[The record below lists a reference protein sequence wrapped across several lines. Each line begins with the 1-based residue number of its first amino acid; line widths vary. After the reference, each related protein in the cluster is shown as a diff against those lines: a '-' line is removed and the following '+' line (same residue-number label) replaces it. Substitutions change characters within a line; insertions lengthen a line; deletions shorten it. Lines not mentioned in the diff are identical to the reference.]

1 MLTLQRLSK
10 AFGDK
15 VLFEQISLQINEGD
29 RLALIGPN
37 GAGKTTLFSILLGV
51 MEPDEGS
58 VQVQRNRTIG
68 YLPQETANIP
78 QTSVLE
84 LAMDVHPEMADL
96 RRRLAGEMDDESD
109 HGAAYARYEELGGH
123 AIEVKAKKILSGLS
137 FRESDFQR
145 SLHTLSG

>member
-68 YLPQETANIP
+68 YLPQETP
-78 QTSVLE
+78 TS
-84 LAMDVHPEMADL
+84 PNQ
-96 RRRLAGEMDDESD
+96 RAGTR
-109 HGAAYARYEELGGH
+109 HGCASRD
-123 AIEVKAKKILSGLS
+123 S
-137 FRESDFQR
+137 
-145 SLHTLSG
+145 

>member
-84 LAMDVHPEMADL
+84 LAMDVHPEIAEL
-96 RRRLAGEMDDESD
+96 RRRLAGEMDGESSD
-109 HGAAYARYEELGGH
+109 HGAAYAR
-123 AIEVKAKKILSGLS
+123 
-137 FRESDFQR
+137 
-145 SLHTLSG
+145 

>member
-51 MEPDEGS
+51 MEPDEDRVGS
-58 VQVQRNRTIG
+58 TQPHHWLPASGNGQHPPNQR
-68 YLPQETANIP
+68 
-78 QTSVLE
+78 
-84 LAMDVHPEMADL
+84 
-96 RRRLAGEMDDESD
+96 AGTR
-109 HGAAYARYEELGGH
+109 HGCASRD
-123 AIEVKAKKILSGLS
+123 S
-137 FRESDFQR
+137 
-145 SLHTLSG
+145 